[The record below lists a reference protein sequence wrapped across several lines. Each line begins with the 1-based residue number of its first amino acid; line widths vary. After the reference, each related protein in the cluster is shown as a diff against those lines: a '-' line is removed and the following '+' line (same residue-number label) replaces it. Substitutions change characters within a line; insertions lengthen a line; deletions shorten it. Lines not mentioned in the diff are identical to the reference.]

1 MQYIL
6 ASQSPRRK
14 FLLETIIPKF
24 DIIVSNADETI
35 DPDIAPV
42 TAVKILAKR
51 KGEPIAKQYPDAVV
65 ISADTIVVINN
76 NILGKPKNEADA
88 ERIAGKIAGAGR
100 KAAAR
105 IRERSA
111 GSDDWDEERR
121 ICLLLILLHL
131 RDVFGGCDT
140 DDGQMRKAD
149 SAIQAGD

>member
-1 MQYIL
+1 MKNG
-6 ASQSPRRK
+6 SR
-14 FLLETIIPKF
+14 
-24 DIIVSNADETI
+24 VGHADE
-35 DPDIAPV
+35 DE
-42 TAVKILAKR
+42 KGSR
-51 KGEPIAKQYPDAVV
+51 KMTERDRQALLRVRSQARLVRELSERLEDAEAAA
-65 ISADTIVVINN
+65 IPGRQMDGMPR
-76 NILGKPKNEADA
+76 GKAACPARAGNEADA

-131 RDVFGGCDT
+131 RDEFGGCDT

>member
-65 ISADTIVVINN
+65 ISADTIVEI
-76 NILGKPKNEADA
+76 
-88 ERIAGKIAGAGR
+88 GR
-100 KAAAR
+100 A
-105 IRERSA
+105 
-111 GSDDWDEERR
+111 
-121 ICLLLILLHL
+121 H
-131 RDVFGGCDT
+131 V
-140 DDGQMRKAD
+140 
-149 SAIQAGD
+149 